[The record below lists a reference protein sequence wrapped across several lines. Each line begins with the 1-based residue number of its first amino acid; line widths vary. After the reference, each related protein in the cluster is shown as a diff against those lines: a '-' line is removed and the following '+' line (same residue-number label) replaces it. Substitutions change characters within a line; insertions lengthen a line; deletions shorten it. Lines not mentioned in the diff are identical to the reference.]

1 MHANEDRLSQ
11 LLLPKSRDV
20 VVSSREPTIF
30 NLSQIQALP
39 VTAMEIETVTSND
52 PVLTKVLTYRKN
64 EWPQIIQ
71 NKLKPFSRRIQEIM
85 LEVDSI
91 MWRIQVII
99 PKKFQICVKRTT

>member
-11 LLLPKSRDV
+11 LPLPKSRDV

-64 EWPQIIQ
+64 EWPQI
-71 NKLKPFSRRIQEIM
+71 M
-85 LEVDSI
+85 LVVDSI